1 MKWRKIIA
9 VILSVLLFC
18 GLSAASSSYPLS
30 GLSLTGYS
38 LQSIRPSSLH
48 SLTGT
53 VTVKVNNKGKQR
65 SFHNVSAVLYQG
77 GKKVASGR
85 CSDMVFPSGQSES
98 RVTAQIQIARE
109 ISIFT
114 AIATAFSF
122 KPSEYTADVVCAIVD
137 ADGRAETFVRRGI
150 PLGNY
155 IK

>member
-1 MKWRKIIA
+1 MKSRHL
-9 VILSVLLFC
+9 ILPLLLTLLLFVLPSAGRHPLA
-18 GLSAASSSYPLS
+18 GLA
-30 GLSLTGYS
+30 LTGYS
-38 LQSIRPSSLH
+38 LQSIRPSSFH

>member
-1 MKWRKIIA
+1 MKSRHL
-9 VILSVLLFC
+9 ILPLLLTLLLFVLPSAGRHPLA
-18 GLSAASSSYPLS
+18 GLA
-30 GLSLTGYS
+30 LTGYS
-38 LQSIRPSSLH
+38 IQSVRPSSFR
-48 SLTGT
+48 SLAGS

-85 CSDMVFPSGQSES
+85 CSDMVFPSGESES
-98 RVTAQIQIARE
+98 KVTAQIQIARE

>member
-1 MKWRKIIA
+1 MKLRHL
-9 VILSVLLFC
+9 ILPLLLTLLLFV
-18 GLSAASSSYPLS
+18 LPSAGRHPLA

-65 SFHNVSAVLYQG
+65 SFHNVSAVLYQD

-85 CSDMVFPSGQSES
+85 CSDMVFPSGESES
-98 RVTAQIQIARE
+98 KVTAQIQIARE